1 MIKIIDK
8 NIPNLDNIFSFI
20 TVNINTLLSTG
31 KGEAQFLEPTNR
43 R

>member
-1 MIKIIDK
+1 MIRIIDK
-8 NIPNLDNIFSFI
+8 NIPGLDNIFSFM
-20 TVNINTLLSTG
+20 TVNVNTLLSAG